1 LPGEKRT
8 EGGGYAYH
16 SSALAT
22 ALVRRS
28 GCSPAEPYPPFQ
40 LGDYIILRLNFAC
53 NQYMLKNSE
62 RRSNGHF
69 HRWIVDFL
77 TRESADILIRY

>member
-1 LPGEKRT
+1 MIFKVGDERVYRFFRPLPGEKRT
-8 EGGGYAYH
+8 EGGEYAYH

-40 LGDYIILRLNFAC
+40 LGEYIMLGLDFAC
-53 NQYMLKNSE
+53 N
-62 RRSNGHF
+62 
-69 HRWIVDFL
+69 
-77 TRESADILIRY
+77 